1 MPHSIVGYD
10 LPRRI
15 RWRWFTLSSAP
26 QKPRAASFGDEAAA
40 VVVDGIVLV
49 VKASRFYSVKVELRG
64 GGV

>member
-49 VKASRFYSVKVELRG
+49 VNWS
-64 GGV
+64 

>member
-26 QKPRAASFGDEAAA
+26 QKPRAASFGDGAA

-49 VKASRFYSVKVELRG
+49 VNWS
-64 GGV
+64 